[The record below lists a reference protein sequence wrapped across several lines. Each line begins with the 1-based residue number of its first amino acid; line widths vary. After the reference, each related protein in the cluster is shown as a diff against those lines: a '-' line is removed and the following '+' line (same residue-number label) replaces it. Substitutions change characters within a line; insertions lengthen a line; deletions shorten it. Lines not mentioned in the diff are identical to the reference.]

1 MHASSKRHQHSSET
15 VIAAHIAGRLN
26 QARRDA
32 GRLSLAAKNLSVIAN
47 RIGTEAAGLRTLSE
61 FYDEFAQR
69 SIRLS
74 EHINKLSA
82 DISRTAVKGWRQHQ
96 LESCLLFALQ
106 PPDEHGNEQPRHCQL
121 LEKSLQQSQKISH
134 HIRQQSLDYRRHLQ
148 QALDDLSRY
157 MQTMKVIAVNSRIE
171 ASQLTSYQAQLRDLS
186 SSIDQNTNAIMSH
199 LDFCQRELKELQ

>member
-1 MHASSKRHQHSSET
+1 MHASSKRHQHSTET

-96 LESCLLFALQ
+96 LESCLQYALQ
-106 PPDEHGNEQPRHCQL
+106 QHDGPAEHCRLIET
-121 LEKSLQQSQKISH
+121 SLAHSQSMSR
-134 HIRQQSLDYRRHLQ
+134 HIREQSFDYRRHLQ

-171 ASQLTSYQAQLRDLS
+171 ASQLHSYQAQLRDLS
-186 SSIDQNTNAIMSH
+186 SSIDQNTNGIMAH
-199 LDFCQRELKELQ
+199 LDFCQRELKELSSHD